1 MKLKG
6 FIYAVISSIFFGSAG
21 IFVKSN
27 YNEHFS
33 SVDLLMLQYII
44 ALVILFTICILKYR
58 QGLRLSKGMLK
69 KLIIQ
74 GALFNT
80 FMTIFF
86 YSSFEYLDMAM
97 ATMLLYLYPAIV
109 AAISFIFLK
118 AKISKLKIAAICGSF
133 LGSLLV
139 LNIIS
144 SSFSSIS
151 LRGIMYG
158 VLAALFYSFMNL
170 YAEGI
175 VEDVPSMVITFYTT
189 VFSLIVLFIINPG
202 FIGKIPEI
210 SSASIQNAALLAFF
224 CEIIPL
230 TLLYSAIKY
239 IGSVTTSIIST
250 IELPA
255 SAVFSYFIMHESI
268 SLLQIVGI
276 LIIGYSIIVL
286 KKEH

>member
-27 YNEHFS
+27 YNENFS

-44 ALVILFTICILKYR
+44 ALVILFSICIIKYR
-58 QGLRLSKGMLK
+58 QNLKLPKAMLK
-69 KLIIQ
+69 KLVIQ

-86 YSSFEYLDMAM
+86 YSSFEHLDMAM

-118 AKISKLKIAAICGSF
+118 SKISKLKIAAICGSF

-139 LNIIS
+139 LNILS
-144 SSFSSIS
+144 GDFSSLS
-151 LRGIMYG
+151 LRGIIYG

-189 VFSLIVLFIINPG
+189 IFSLIVLFIINPG
-202 FIGKIPEI
+202 FVQKIPRI
-210 SSASIQNAALLAFF
+210 TTASIQNAALLAFF

-255 SAVFSYFIMHESI
+255 SAVFSYFIMNESI
-268 SLLQIVGI
+268 SLIQITGI
-276 LIIGYSIIVL
+276 LIIGVSVIVL